1 MHEKILVVDDEPEIV
16 ELLSDYLAAEG
27 YSVTPAS
34 NGREALEKAKAER
47 PDLVLLDIMMPAL
60 DGFEVCRILRAQSNI
75 PIIMLSAKQQEGD
88 KVLGLGLGADDYIAK
103 PFSPREVVARVRAQ
117 LRRATVLSGGNNEI
131 DVLRFPS
138 LEIHPREYRVVAGGR
153 EVSLQAREFELLRFL
168 ALHPR
173 QVFGKDQL
181 FERVWGE
188 DYLGDPNTLSVHIRR
203 LREKI
208 EEDPGR
214 PRYIKTVWGAG
225 YKFEGE
231 PL

>member
-1 MHEKILVVDDEPEIV
+1 MHEKILVVDDEAEIV
-16 ELLSDYLAAEG
+16 ELLSDYLDAEG
-27 YSVTPAS
+27 YSVTVAS
-34 NGREALEKAKAER
+34 DGREALEKAKKEK
-47 PDLVLLDIMMPAL
+47 PDLVILDIMMPEL
-60 DGFEVCRILRAQSNI
+60 DGFEVCRAIRAQSNI

-117 LRRATVLSGGNNEI
+117 LRRATVLSGGSGEAG
-131 DVLRFPS
+131 VVRFPG
-138 LEIHPREYRVVAGGR
+138 LEIHLLEYRVVVGGR
-153 EVSLQAREFELLRFL
+153 EISLQARAFELLKFL
-168 ALHPR
+168 ALYPR
-173 QVFGKDQL
+173 QVFSKEQL

-188 DYLGDPNTLSVHIRR
+188 KYLGDPNTLSVHIRR

-214 PRYIKTVWGAG
+214 PRYIKTIWGVG
-225 YKFEGE
+225 YKFEGN